1 MSRPLL
7 SGLPRFDDKGAL
19 LPPTDWRRS
28 FDDAETGVVFGAAD
42 QSAGDTFNEEAPLVE
57 VPFQPPPAQLDLTA
71 LEASLAAMTGRLEK
85 IERDARAQA
94 VENIR
99 SMAAKLFPLLSKAFL
114 AEEIGRHLPSLVP
127 ASAAVVEIHAEESLA
142 SDLRDMVERN
152 SSLAHRCTILPASA
166 PGQGRIDVS
175 WQTGGLTF
183 DFDGLLQACL
193 AQLNSTQTMTKE

>member
-1 MSRPLL
+1 LL

-28 FDDAETGVVFGAAD
+28 FGDADPGPAFEAAD
-42 QSAGDTFNEEAPLVE
+42 SSARDTFIEEAPLSE
-57 VPFQPPPAQLDLTA
+57 LPLQPPPPAQLDLAT
-71 LEASLAAMTGRLEK
+71 LEASLAALNGKLEK

-99 SMAAKLFPLLSKAFL
+99 SMAAKLFPLMSKAFL
-114 AEEIGRHLPSLVP
+114 AEEIGRHLPALVP
-127 ASAAVVEIHAEESLA
+127 ASAAVVEIYAEESLA
-142 SDLRDMVERN
+142 SALRDMVERN
-152 SSLAHRCTILPASA
+152 NSLAHRCTILPASA